1 MRKKFLLFLSLL
13 AATTVSAQLSGT
25 YTISGDASQNPDFV
39 SFSEAASALGAG
51 VSGQV
56 VFEVA
61 PGTYEEFVTLNSING
76 TSATNRVVFRGMGAD
91 NQQVVVTSN
100 AGYTNNSTLTL
111 DSPDYV
117 TFENMT
123 LASTSENTAIV
134 VTLRGGLTNDRFEN
148 VRFVGCVSDASNTDN
163 NKNLVYRLSGGWMD
177 TDNAF
182 VGCEFVNGFI
192 GLYYQGSDMTQYNDG
207 LLVENCSFTNQCS
220 KSIYTTFTDHVTLS
234 GNTIDNTND
243 SHTDY
248 NAIDIFRCRFG
259 CLIENNVMTVNHPTK
274 YVTVMKIRPC
284 TGSATEP
291 IIIRNNIVD
300 LQTGASSN
308 WCYSFD
314 NADSEYIYFAHNTGR
329 CSGSGSG
336 GILFVQKDW
345 EHFYAYNNLL
355 VNETNGYVFRFNNV
369 SANRSCDYNRVSFT
383 GSNVGYLDGEDYAT
397 LSDWTTATG
406 FDANTTTCSPEFVG
420 ENDLHVMASDGLT
433 VANPLDYV
441 STDIDGEERSSTPC
455 AGADEYESGTNLPP
469 VVVNLIA
476 DILFETFPANQTID
490 LTNTFDDPDDPNE
503 NIVITVFSNSNST
516 LVGTTLNN
524 RTLLVE
530 RLLTTGGVATITLEA
545 ESNGQT
551 VQTSFAVECIA
562 EDLPPVVV
570 NPLAPINFTDYPQ
583 SFSFDISNCFDDPDN
598 NNEMMDYTVQSCP
611 TEITASIDDSDML
624 HVSRTTP
631 EAFSNR
637 TLVIR
642 ATSNGKHVDMEVSV
656 SGIEVVVTVDVA
668 DFEDV
673 ELAASGIW
681 EPEEGN
687 NEMLSHGWVF
697 TNYYSEFFWGG
708 FTASNRTDLNQTGM
722 GSQYTAVTGVGY
734 DGSAQYAVAYTY
746 GAQTDV
752 YAADGESHIV
762 TGCYVTNNLWAYQN
776 MLEGDYSVTPFGG
789 PNGTDPDWFKL
800 TATGKNASGQT
811 VGTLDFYLADYRSD
825 NPEEDYIL
833 DTWEWFDLSSLGEVA
848 SISFSLEST
857 KQNYGGMITPAY
869 FCMDNFNGEE
879 TPIIDLP
886 PHIVEQVKVTLD
898 QFPQTYQVDLDGVVT
913 DDDDPDELIEYSVLS
928 NPNEALLSAA
938 IENKVLTLTRLQNEN
953 AEITLVVRATSDG
966 QYVDF
971 EVLVILRQVDGVG
984 ENVMTVMLY
993 PNPTQGQTT
1002 LNVESQGFEYEVY
1015 DMMGQSLLKGQSE
1028 TPTVV
1033 LDLGRLSKGMYLV
1046 SVVAEGKR
1054 WMHKLAIQ

>member
-39 SFSEAASALGAG
+39 SFSEAASALSAG

-111 DSPDYV
+111 DGPDYV

-220 KSIYTTFTDHVTLS
+220 KSIYATFTDHVTLS
-234 GNTIDNTND
+234 GNTIDNAND

-248 NAIDIFRCRFG
+248 NAIDIFRCRYN

-291 IIIRNNIVD
+291 IIIRNNIVN
-300 LQTGASSN
+300 LQTGTSSN

-314 NADSEYIYFAHNTGR
+314 NADSEYIYFAHNTAKI
-329 CSGSGSG
+329 SGSGSG
-336 GILFVQKDW
+336 GNLFVQKDW

-355 VNETNGYVFRFNNV
+355 VNETDGLVFRFNNA
-369 SANRSCDYNRVSFT
+369 SANRFCDYNRVSYA
-383 GSNVGYLDGEDYAT
+383 GGNVGLYDGYNYSD
-397 LSDWTTATG
+397 LSHWSAATG
-406 FDANTTTCSPEFVG
+406 FDAHSEVCNPEFVG
-420 ENDLHVMASDGLT
+420 ANDLHVASAEGLT
-433 VANPLDYV
+433 LANPLDYV
-441 STDIDGEERSSTPC
+441 LTDIDGEDRSDTPC
-455 AGADEYESGTNLPP
+455 AGADEYESGVNLPP
-469 VVVNLIA
+469 VVVNPIA
-476 DILFETFPANQTID
+476 DIVFETFPASQTLD
-490 LTNTFDDPDDPNE
+490 LTNTFDDPDDLNE
-503 NIVITVFSNSNST
+503 NIIICVVSNGNPSLVEVT
-516 LVGTTLNN
+516 LDN
-524 RTLLVE
+524 RSLLVE
-530 RLLTTGGVATITLEA
+530 RLLGEGGSALITLEA
-545 ESNGQT
+545 ESNGQS
-551 VQTSFAVECIA
+551 VQTSFTVECIA

-570 NPLAPINFTDYPQ
+570 NPLAPIEFDDFPQ
-583 SFSFDISNCFDDPDN
+583 SFSFDISTCFDDPDN
-598 NNEMMDYTVQSCP
+598 NNDMMEYSLP
-611 TEITASIDDSDML
+611 TSPNEVSASISGNGML
-624 HVSRTTP
+624 IVTRITP
-631 EAFSNR
+631 EAFVNR
-637 TLVIR
+637 ILVIR
-642 ATSNGKHVDMEVSV
+642 AISNGKSVDMNVEVSGDEV
-656 SGIEVVVTVDVA
+656 SIEVEVA

-673 ELAASGIW
+673 ELG
-681 EPEEGN
+681 PEGYWQGQEGD
-687 NEMLSHGWVF
+687 NEMLSHGWAF
-697 TNYYSEFFWGG
+697 TNYYSEYFWGG
-708 FTASNRTDLNQTGM
+708 FTASNCTDLTQTGM
-722 GSQYTAVTGVGY
+722 GAQYTAAVGIGY

-746 GAQTDV
+746 GAQTEV
-752 YAADGESHIV
+752 RAVDGQAHTV

-776 MLEGDYSVTPFGG
+776 MLEGDYTVTPFGG
-789 PNGTDPDWFKL
+789 TTGNDPDWFKL
-800 TATGKNASGQT
+800 TATGKNANGQT
-811 VGTLDFYLADYRSD
+811 VGTLDFYLADYRFD
-825 NPEEDYIL
+825 NPEDDYIL
-833 DTWEWFDLSSLGEVA
+833 STWEWFDLSPLGEVV

-857 KQNYGGMITPAY
+857 KTNYGGMITPAY
-869 FCMDNFNGEE
+869 FCMDNFNGEV
-879 TPIIDLP
+879 TPVDLP
-886 PHIVEQVKVTLD
+886 PYVVKPLKEITLD
-898 QFPQTYQVDLDGVVT
+898 EFPQTYQTDLDGVVT
-913 DDDDPDELIEYSVLS
+913 DDDDPDELIEYSLVS
-928 NPNEALLSAA
+928 NPSENLLSIV

-953 AEITLVVRATSDG
+953 AEIPIVLRASSDG

-971 EVLVILRQVDGVG
+971 NVLVILRQVDGVG
-984 ENVMTVMLY
+984 ENVMTVKLY
-993 PNPTQGQTT
+993 PNPTQGQVT
-1002 LNVESQGFEYEVY
+1002 LNVKSQGFEYEVY
-1015 DMMGQSLLKGQSE
+1015 DMMGQTLLEGQSE

-1054 WMHKLAIQ
+1054 WLHKLAIQ